1 MRICFNVN
9 RSTWIWPRIR
19 LRGTSEFRCE
29 LWREHMKECSCNL
42 RERGITSHWRIGTL
56 RKYNYKQHTMKTTDL
71 KIGDIVQIKL
81 PLPKGDRIS
90 IPMQVVGIFSQ
101 LSGISPKDT
110 VYLDFEG
117 NEGDIWEEEVQNL
130 VFANSD
136 KEKSGNWIAYSD
148 ITVHRHRPTIVHIRK
163 IVGWNC
169 CKATKS

>member
-1 MRICFNVN
+1 
-9 RSTWIWPRIR
+9 
-19 LRGTSEFRCE
+19 
-29 LWREHMKECSCNL
+29 
-42 RERGITSHWRIGTL
+42 
-56 RKYNYKQHTMKTTDL
+56 MKTTDL

-136 KEKSGNWIAYSD
+136 KEKSGN
-148 ITVHRHRPTIVHIRK
+148 
-163 IVGWNC
+163 
-169 CKATKS
+169 